1 VESRV
6 VKSACRM
13 CHGVCQVLVHLEDD
27 RVVKVSGDPDSPTS
41 RGYIC
46 AKGRAAPQLLY
57 HPERVLY
64 PLKRAGKK
72 GENRWERISW
82 DEALDELAA
91 KLAAVRDES
100 GSEYVGLVQGTGRPY
115 ENLFNRFANA
125 FGTPNY
131 TAPAHLCYLP
141 RIMAN
146 FFSMGFPL
154 LPICDVYGLGG
165 EMPACVI
172 IWGCNITE
180 TGASDGMCG
189 QMLQRA
195 IKGAKKVIVVD
206 PRRIGPAARADHW
219 LQLRPGTDGA
229 LALAMLHVII
239 TEDLIDNA
247 FVEDYTSGFDELAE
261 HIQGFPPAWA
271 EEITRVEADEIRA
284 AARTYATTRPACMQW
299 GNALDQSMC
308 NFQTSRALLI
318 LRAITGNL
326 DRPGAD
332 FFPPQV
338 PGIRHKTPFV
348 DVAFSGMQF
357 LPPEKRAVK
366 IGGFDYPVIMTAQ
379 SPAFWRSIVSGEPYR
394 MRAAWIMGSNPLVT
408 STHSLEIEE
417 ALRKLEFLAVSDMF
431 LTPTAQ
437 YADLFLPASTWLEY
451 DEIHTSGGHTFSL
464 LARRKAAQ
472 VGDTLDD
479 QEVIIRVADRL
490 GLEKAFPWKSHREL
504 NEWVL
509 EGTGIGFDEFL
520 DKGIL
525 VAESRYR
532 KYEDPG
538 FFLTPS
544 GRFEICCRT
553 LEGLGVSPLP
563 VYREPPLSPLSTP
576 EIARDYP
583 FILTSGAKIPYF
595 FHGEFRMIP
604 SLRGKNPDPLVEI
617 HPHTAEGLG
626 IKDGDWVWVET
637 PENRVV
643 MRARL
648 FDGMAPDVVSAQHAW
663 WFPEDGPPEYGWKR
677 SSVNLL
683 FGDTAYDPDTGSES
697 LRSVLCKVYK
707 AADAP
712 DKVDGGALPEMKG

>member
-1 VESRV
+1 MRKRV
-6 VKSACRM
+6 VRTACRM
-13 CHGVCQVLVHLEDD
+13 CHGVCQVLVHLEGD
-27 RVVKVSGDPDSPTS
+27 RVVKVTGDPESVTS

-46 AKGRAAPQLLY
+46 AKGRAAPELLY
-57 HPERVLY
+57 HPDRVLY
-64 PLKRAGKK
+64 PLRRAGRR

-91 KLAAVRDES
+91 RLAAVRDES
-100 GSEYVGLVQGTGRPY
+100 GPEYVGLVQGTGRPY

-141 RIMAN
+141 RIMVN

-165 EMPACVI
+165 EMPACVVV
-172 IWGCNITE
+172 WGCNITE
-180 TGASDGMCG
+180 TGAADGMCG
-189 QMLQRA
+189 HMLRRA
-195 IKGAKKVIVVD
+195 IEGAKRVIVVD
-206 PRRIGPAARADHW
+206 PRRTGPAGKADHW
-219 LQLRPGTDGA
+219 LQIRPGTDGA
-229 LALAMLHVII
+229 LALAMLNVIVA
-239 TEDLIDNA
+239 EDLIDHS
-247 FVEDYTSGFDELAE
+247 FVRDYTTGFDELAE
-261 HIQGFPPAWA
+261 HVRGFTPEWA
-271 EEITRVEADEIRA
+271 EGITRVAAEEIRA
-284 AARTYATTRPACMQW
+284 AARAYATIKPACIQW
-299 GNALDQSMC
+299 GNAVDQSMC

-318 LRAITGNL
+318 LRAVTGNL

-338 PGIRHKTPFV
+338 PGARHKTPFV
-348 DVAFSGMQF
+348 DIAFSGMQF

-366 IGGFDYPVIMTAQ
+366 VGGFDYPIMVTVQ
-379 SPAFWRSIVSGEPYR
+379 SPAFWRSIATGEPYR
-394 MRAAWIMGSNPLVT
+394 MRAVWIMGSNPLVT

-417 ALRKLEFLAVSDMF
+417 ALRKLEFVAVSDMF

-464 LARRKAAQ
+464 LARRKVAR

-479 QEVIIRVADRL
+479 QEVIIRVANRL
-490 GLEKAFPWKSHREL
+490 GLKEAFPWRSHREL
-504 NEWVL
+504 SEWVL
-509 EGTGIGFDEFL
+509 EGTGMSFEEFL
-520 DKGIL
+520 ERGIL
-525 VAESRYR
+525 VGEPRYR

-544 GRFEICCRT
+544 GKFEIYCKT
-553 LEGLGVSPLP
+553 LEGMGVSPLP
-563 VYREPPLSPLSTP
+563 VYREPPLSPFSAPDL
-576 EIARDYP
+576 AREYP
-583 FILTSGAKIPYF
+583 LILTSGAKVQPF

-604 SLRGKNPDPLVEI
+604 SLRERNPDPLVEI
-617 HPHTAEGLG
+617 HPRTAAELG
-626 IKDGDWVWVET
+626 IEDGDWVWVET
-637 PENRVV
+637 PENRVK

-648 FDGMAPDVVSAQHAW
+648 FDGIAPDVVSAQHAW
-663 WFPEDGPPEYGWKR
+663 WFPEEGPPEYGWKK

-697 LRSVLCKVYK
+697 LRSALCRVHK
-707 AADAP
+707 A
-712 DKVDGGALPEMKG
+712 V